1 MSSIAPVNASI
12 PEARKAPTPAAGALS
27 RPTTTPVAAPGGNA
41 KSPSPA
47 IATAT
52 SAAAEAAVAAN
63 QAKKERAAEELQ
75 KQLDE
80 AMSHSTTR
88 TSLRFRV
95 DDEAHRIV
103 VSVVDSDSGKTIAQ
117 IPDETA
123 LALARRLAETGSG
136 LLDQHA

>member
-12 PEARKAPTPAAGALS
+12 PEARKAPTPAVGALP
-27 RPTTTPVAAPGGNA
+27 RPAAAPATTQGESP
-41 KSPSPA
+41 KPPSPA

-63 QAKKERAAEELQ
+63 QAKKERAAEALQ

-136 LLDQHA
+136 LLDQQA